1 MINDGVG
8 AKGGSGMQEPGIPAE
23 TVTPRDAALK
33 NPLALAYLGDTVW
46 DLLTRERLLAT
57 AARVNALHRQAVA
70 YVNAGAQAQAL
81 ARLEPLLTDDEQDV
95 VRRGV
100 NAHSRHTA
108 PRNQDPV
115 AYRRATGLETLFGWL
130 YLSGQRARVRE
141 LFEAACPPEPAD
153 G

>member
-57 AARVNALHRQAVA
+57 AARVNTLHRQAVA
-70 YVNAGAQAQAL
+70 FVNAGAQAQAL

-108 PRNQDPV
+108 RV
-115 AYRRATGLETLFGWL
+115 RATLLGHPDLVAAELACG
-130 YLSGQRARVRE
+130 SGMILCTRRR
-141 LFEAACPPEPAD
+141 D
-153 G
+153 RG